1 MLKANYIP
9 PPERRRI
16 DEVVLILANQVESH
30 YQWVHTQVEQGFQN
44 QTLNQF
50 QKRSKA
56 LADGY
61 TEDFIKLL
69 GIRYFRAQ
77 NLVSC
82 VFAIVPFQ
90 WLPLL
95 MGEP

>member
-16 DEVVLILANQVESH
+16 DEVFLILANQVESH
-30 YQWVHTQVEQGFQN
+30 YQWVHTQVKQGFQN

-50 QKRSKA
+50 QKQSKV

-61 TEDFIKLL
+61 TKDFIELL
-69 GIRYFRAQ
+69 GVCYFCA
-77 NLVSC
+77 
-82 VFAIVPFQ
+82 
-90 WLPLL
+90 
-95 MGEP
+95 